1 MSTTETKTMM
11 KKKLIVS
18 VCLGL
23 AAGLSAVTAAET
35 MTAEPGAVL
44 SNSSSTVKEKVGA
57 IQTYVADVEKGLS
70 SDKRKEETLSA
81 GALKAVTDENWKKLH
96 GYYDGDTLKRMKL
109 YPQEGSKK
117 TEEFYLYS
125 NEPVFVFVEENGAGK
140 EGHDKNAVGS
150 KYYFAGHKLIAATA
164 PDGKAM
170 DISSAESEKM
180 SDKLQKE
187 AVAFGDMLK

>member
-1 MSTTETKTMM
+1 MM
-11 KKKLIVS
+11 KKKVIVS
-18 VCLGL
+18 LCLGL

-35 MTAEPGAVL
+35 TMTEPGAVL
-44 SNSSSTVKEKVGA
+44 SNSSSTTKEKVEA
-57 IQTYVADVEKGLS
+57 IQTYVAHVEKGLS
-70 SDKRKEETLSA
+70 SDTRKEGMLSE
-81 GALKAVTDENWKKLH
+81 GSLKNVTDENWKKVH
-96 GYYDGDTLKRMKL
+96 GYYNGDTLKRMKL

-117 TEEFYLYS
+117 TEEFYFFN

-140 EGHDKNAVGS
+140 DGHDKSAVGS

-170 DISSAESEKM
+170 DISSAESEKL

-187 AVAFGDMLK
+187 SVAFRGALK

>member
-1 MSTTETKTMM
+1 MM
-11 KKKLIVS
+11 KKKLMVS

-35 MTAEPGAVL
+35 TTAEPGAVL
-44 SNSSSTVKEKVGA
+44 SNSSSSVQEKVVA
-57 IQTYVADVEKGLS
+57 IQAYVTQVEKGLS
-70 SDKRKEETLSA
+70 SYTRKEEMLPADS
-81 GALKAVTDENWKKLH
+81 LKKVTDENWKKLH
-96 GYYDGDTLKRMKL
+96 GYYDDDTLKRMKL

-164 PDGKAM
+164 PDGKAV
-170 DISSAESEKM
+170 DISSTEAEKM

-187 AVAFGDMLK
+187 AVAFRDMLK

>member
-1 MSTTETKTMM
+1 MM

-35 MTAEPGAVL
+35 TTEPGAVL
-44 SNSSSTVKEKVGA
+44 SNNSSTTKEKVEA
-57 IQTYVADVEKGLS
+57 IQTYVAHVEKGLS
-70 SDKRKEETLSA
+70 SDTRKEEMLSEDS
-81 GALKAVTDENWKKLH
+81 LKKVTDENWQKVH
-96 GYYDGDTLKRMKL
+96 GYYNGDTLKRMKL

-117 TEEFYLYS
+117 TEEFYFYN

-140 EGHDKNAVGS
+140 DGHDKNAVGS
-150 KYYFAGHKLIAATA
+150 KYYFAGHKLIAATT
-164 PDGKAM
+164 PDGKTM
-170 DISSAESEKM
+170 DISTAESEKL

-187 AVAFGDMLK
+187 SVAFRGALK

>member
-1 MSTTETKTMM
+1 M

-23 AAGLSAVTAAET
+23 AAGLSGVTAAET

-44 SNSSSTVKEKVGA
+44 SNSSSTVKEKVEA
-57 IQTYVADVEKGLS
+57 IQTYVAHVEKGLS
-70 SDKRKEETLSA
+70 SDQRKEEALST
-81 GALKAVTDENWKKLH
+81 GALKAVTDEQKLH

-117 TEEFYLYS
+117 TEEFYFYS

-164 PDGKAM
+164 PDGKAV
-170 DISSAESEKM
+170 DISSTEAEKM

-187 AVAFGDMLK
+187 AVAFRDS

>member
-1 MSTTETKTMM
+1 MM

-35 MTAEPGAVL
+35 TEPGTVL
-44 SNSSSTVKEKVGA
+44 SNSSSTTKEKVEA
-57 IQTYVADVEKGLS
+57 IQTYVAHVEKNLS
-70 SDKRKEETLSA
+70 SHTRKEGMLSE
-81 GALKAVTDENWKKLH
+81 GSLKNVTDENWQKVH

-117 TEEFYLYS
+117 TEEFYFYS

-164 PDGKAM
+164 PDGNAV
-170 DISSAESEKM
+170 DISSTEAEKM

-187 AVAFGDMLK
+187 AVAFRDMLK

>member
-1 MSTTETKTMM
+1 MM
-11 KKKLIVS
+11 KRKLIVS
-18 VCLGL
+18 LCLGL

-35 MTAEPGAVL
+35 TAEPGAVL
-44 SNSSSTVKEKVGA
+44 SNSSSTTKEKVDA
-57 IQTYVADVEKGLS
+57 IQTYVAHVEKGLS
-70 SDKRKEETLSA
+70 SDTRKEEMLSKDS
-81 GALKAVTDENWKKLH
+81 LKKVTDENWQKVH
-96 GYYDGDTLKRMKL
+96 GYYNGDTLKRMKL

-117 TEEFYLYS
+117 TEEFYFYS

-164 PDGKAM
+164 PDGKAV
-170 DISSAESEKM
+170 DISSTEAEKM

-187 AVAFGDMLK
+187 AVAFRDMLK